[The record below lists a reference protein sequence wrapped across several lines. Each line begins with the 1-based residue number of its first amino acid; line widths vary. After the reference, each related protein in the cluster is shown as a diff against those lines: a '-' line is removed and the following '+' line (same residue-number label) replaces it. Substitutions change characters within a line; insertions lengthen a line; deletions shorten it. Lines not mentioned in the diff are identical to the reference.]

1 MQRKIIIFVCA
12 VLGVVL
18 ALSLVTAVQNRR
30 EFETKDSKIEPTV
43 KHFIEIINNAD
54 MSEYKGMYWELLS
67 QQSKDKLI
75 QQTGSLDA
83 AQREVWVMLQE
94 TVDLQKQVEFLRLEH
109 TEVTGNLA
117 TVVIRVNISEGGEEP
132 VETTV
137 LHKYRWENNEW
148 KFIDWSIEPEM
159 YRG

>member
-30 EFETKDSKIEPTV
+30 ELETKDSKIEPTV

-54 MSEYKGMYWELLS
+54 VPEYKTMYWELLS
-67 QQSKDKLI
+67 QQSKDRLI
-75 QQTGSLDA
+75 QQTGSLEA
-83 AQREVWVMLQE
+83 AQREVWIMLQE
-94 TVDLQKQVEFLRLEH
+94 TVELQKHVEFLGLDH
-109 TEVTGNLA
+109 TEVRGNIA
-117 TVVIRVNISEGGEEP
+117 TVVIRVTISEGSQEP

-137 LHKYRWENNEW
+137 LHKFRWENGEW
-148 KFIDWSIEPEM
+148 KFIDWAIEPEM
-159 YRG
+159 YAG